1 MRILVVVPLLVF
13 TSLAFAQAAG
23 DTGTRGNTP
32 PGMSTDGSHPADG
45 AIKGG
50 SIVPG
55 ESAGVPNT
63 GGTAPSSE
71 ERLKRCE
78 QLTGKLRDDCVQKE
92 RSAAG
97 GASAPKPIQ
106 KDRGAASGSSAPLPS
121 APGTLER
128 DNDERD
134 LQK

>member
-1 MRILVVVPLLVF
+1 MRILQAAFILSF
-13 TSLAFAQAAG
+13 SLASAAALAQMTG

-32 PGMSTDGSHPADG
+32 PGMSTDGSRPADG

-63 GGTAPSSE
+63 GGTAPNSE

-97 GASAPKPIQ
+97 GSSAP
-106 KDRGAASGSSAPLPS
+106 RRSPLPS
-121 APGTLER
+121 APGTLDR